1 MNKDN
6 LISLKVTL
14 LGETTVGKTSIIYQF
29 IKKTFI
35 ASNLTTIGCDKFSRI
50 ITIQKRNILLNLWD
64 TAGQERFKSLSP
76 MFIKGSD
83 IVILV
88 YDITNEDSFIQ
99 LEKFWINIVRDNTQN
114 IVLGIAAN
122 KIDLYDREKVDE
134 EKGRKFAASVNGI
147 FACLSATNY
156 ISIEAFFFKLA
167 KSYFD
172 EYGFDTDLK
181 EYSFLTNDLISQ
193 HNQTFDYK
201 NKDKSKV
208 FCC

>member
-35 ASNLTTIGCDKFSRI
+35 TSNLTTIGCDKFSRI

-76 MFIKGSD
+76 MFLKGSN

-88 YDITNEDSFIQ
+88 YDITNEDSFTQ
-99 LEKFWINIVRDNTQN
+99 LENFWINIVRDNTQN

-122 KIDLYDREKVDE
+122 KIDLYDKEIVDE
-134 EKGRKFAASVNGI
+134 ERGRKFAESVNGI
-147 FACLSATNY
+147 FACLSAKNY
-156 ISIEAFFFKLA
+156 LSIEEFFFQLA
-167 KSYFD
+167 NSYFD
-172 EYGFDTDLK
+172 ENGFDTDLK

-193 HNQTFDYK
+193 QNQTFEYK
-201 NKDKSKV
+201 NSDKSKV
-208 FCC
+208 CC